1 MFSSLLTLF
10 SFLVL
15 FFFFVRAC
23 VRERE
28 RERERERLLDSRLET
43 KVLDNDS
50 HHTDLNGYKYG
61 IQNKWTEGVKLI
73 PSDG

>member
-1 MFSSLLTLF
+1 
-10 SFLVL
+10 
-15 FFFFVRAC
+15 